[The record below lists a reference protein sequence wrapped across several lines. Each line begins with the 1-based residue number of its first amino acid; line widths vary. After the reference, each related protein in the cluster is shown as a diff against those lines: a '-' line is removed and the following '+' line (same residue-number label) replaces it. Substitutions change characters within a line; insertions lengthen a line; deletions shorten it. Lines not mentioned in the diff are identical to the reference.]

1 MRVQDLQ
8 QFLSKFTEGSD
19 AIKNAHVFVEV
30 NGKLADVRRLE
41 VHENSI
47 PIVGH
52 KGHVAHRLVIKTQK
66 PSSIIL
72 PEKLQKDY
80 LMDDDVPS
88 KTVWAQRLNYIKNFV
103 KFLKKFR
110 GLELKTLVVWGLLI
124 YWATILLAPF
134 SQ

>member
-8 QFLSKFTEGSD
+8 QFLAQFTEGSD
-19 AIKNAHVFVEV
+19 AVKNAQVYVEL

-41 VHENSI
+41 VHENSV

-52 KGHVAHRLVIKTQK
+52 KGHTAHRLVIKTQK

-80 LMDDDVPS
+80 
-88 KTVWAQRLNYIKNFV
+88 
-103 KFLKKFR
+103 
-110 GLELKTLVVWGLLI
+110 
-124 YWATILLAPF
+124 
-134 SQ
+134 